1 MPVPLQET
9 FPLYQADLTADNLRI
24 LQYAIT
30 DTSIGFVLYGL
41 QVSHICNNNGYAFY
55 KISPGTAVKDRVVI
69 HVKEELVL
77 QTEENTTY
85 NIVLTFV
92 HQNNVP
98 QPQAKIEAITNNLY
112 LQNPSRYIRLAQVR
126 NEMIVS
132 DESTRDMR
140 PPLFVSSQDPTT
152 NERWSPLITQYAYWL
167 NTTQKI
173 LYRWEYDEWIPVLN
187 FAQLTQQE
195 IQEIQN
201 HINATSNVHGVRGRI
216 PSKIDIYAM
225 EVGTW

>member
-1 MPVPLQET
+1 
-9 FPLYQADLTADNLRI
+9 
-24 LQYAIT
+24 
-30 DTSIGFVLYGL
+30 
-41 QVSHICNNNGYAFY
+41 
-55 KISPGTAVKDRVVI
+55 
-69 HVKEELVL
+69 
-77 QTEENTTY
+77 
-85 NIVLTFV
+85 
-92 HQNNVP
+92 
-98 QPQAKIEAITNNLY
+98 
-112 LQNPSRYIRLAQVR
+112 
-126 NEMIVS
+126 MIVS